1 MTNSPI
7 ADLSYRHYDGPL
19 DPPLARWWAIAKMT
33 MQMATKKKGFWGWSF
48 FSCWWY
54 IILLAVFW
62 FMDNVAPPVAAGPD
76 GANVGFSTL
85 FLKQIVWKDQFLHAY
100 SYSQMILMVVALLVG
115 ASTIA
120 NDNRS
125 NALLVYLSKP
135 CSRLDYVLGKWL
147 GIFLLITGVSLI
159 PMLVFYFYGYMSFQQ
174 YGFWSSSP
182 WLFLK
187 LPFVA
192 MVSGALHASLS
203 VGISSMFNQ
212 GRVAGATYAGLY
224 FLSYIFTQIMSGF
237 NAAATMGHEATPPLV
252 RQMFYGSVDGI
263 QIGLAKLII
272 GTDGSLIFPGMMG
285 NGSRRRGG
293 GGGSDS
299 GGGIDQAQWIIGAPH
314 ATWIIPLFLLIVATG
329 FLIAWRRVKAVEVV
343 G

>member
-19 DPPLARWWAIAKMT
+19 DPPVARWWAIARMT
-33 MQMATKKKGFWGWSF
+33 MQTATKKKGFWGWSF

-62 FMDNVAPPVAAGPD
+62 FMDNMAPPAPAG
-76 GANVGFSTL
+76 GGEGGGFSAL
-85 FLKQIVWKDQFLHAY
+85 FLKQIIWKDQFLHAY

-147 GIFLLITGVSLI
+147 GIFLLITGVSLV
-159 PMLVFYFYGYMSFQQ
+159 PMLVFYAYGYMSFQQ
-174 YGFWSSSP
+174 YGFWTGSP

-212 GRVAGATYAGLY
+212 GRVAGATYSGLY
-224 FLSYIFTQIMSGF
+224 FLSYIFTQVMNGF
-237 NAAATMGHEATPPLV
+237 NAEAAEHGRRATDTV
-252 RQMFYGSVDGI
+252 RQLFYCSVDGI
-263 QIGLAKLII
+263 QIGMAKLII
-272 GTDGSLIFPGMMG
+272 GTDGSTIFPGMMG
-285 NGSRRRGG
+285 GG
-293 GGGSDS
+293 GRNRNRS
-299 GGGIDQAQWIIGAPH
+299 GEGQGMNLADWIIGAPQF
-314 ATWIIPLFLLIVATG
+314 TWIVPLFFFIVGLG